1 MINTL
6 TPPIK
11 LALHGMD
18 PRSQQTMVLFLKGPC
33 REVAVVSDENDAEI
47 DIIDADFPTA
57 GEILQQRREQTP
69 ERPIIL
75 LSLERV
81 RIENTYFVQKPVTA
95 EQMLDTLDKIKPKPP
110 EETEPETEPV
120 IEPEPTDAAA
130 SDQET
135 DAMSST
141 GGETVVDTQSEPPAQ
156 KRRSAMHMN
165 EGGYTSFLGTLTGID
180 FNDPEQLPR
189 ASFNP
194 KHFFLGFVDS
204 AYKVARTEGR
214 ALQLQSMWKPL
225 LIFPDT
231 QQIWLDADEKQTRV
245 LAGMEQSKLLSNN
258 VGLIPFDGK
267 TVRSLKSADK
277 FQDMDAFLW
286 KLALWTSKGRF
297 PAGLDIKR
305 PVFLKHWP
313 NFTRLLMIPDVLR
326 IAALLA
332 QGPRAPLDIIKVLN
346 VRPEYVFAFISACH
360 SLGIVGQTTRRSDEL
375 VAPEAPKSVK
385 RPRFLGKIHHKLHG
399 G

>member
-1 MINTL
+1 MKKSPL
-6 TPPIK
+6 TAIK

-18 PRSQQTMVLFLKGPC
+18 PRSQKTMELFLKGPC
-33 REVAVVSDENDAEI
+33 RGVAVVSSETDAEI
-47 DIIDADFPTA
+47 DVIDADFPTA
-57 GEILQQRREQTP
+57 GEILQQRRELTP

-81 RIENTYFVQKPVTA
+81 RIDNTYFVQKPVTA

-110 EETEPETEPV
+110 QEAQPVATPPSEPDSPPKATEPANQEANPAVEPAV
-120 IEPEPTDAAA
+120 K
-130 SDQET
+130 
-135 DAMSST
+135 
-141 GGETVVDTQSEPPAQ
+141 SEPPPP
-156 KRRSAMHMN
+156 KRRSALQMN
-165 EGGYTSFLGTLTGID
+165 EGGYTSFLGTLTDID
-180 FNDPEQLPR
+180 FNDPEQLLQ
-189 ASFNP
+189 ASYDP

-204 AYKVARTEGR
+204 AYKVARAEGR

-258 VGLIPFDGK
+258 VGLIPFDAE
-267 TVRSLKSADK
+267 TVRTLKSADK

-305 PVFLKHWP
+305 PVFLKCWP
-313 NFTRLLMIPDVLR
+313 NFTRLLIIPDALR

-332 QGPRAPLDIIKVLN
+332 QGPRAPMDIIKVLN
-346 VRPEYVFAFISACH
+346 VRPEYVFAFISAGF
-360 SLGIVGQTTRRSDEL
+360 SLGIIGQTTRRADEL
-375 VAPEAPKSVK
+375 VAQDPPKTVK
-385 RPRFLGKIHHKLHG
+385 KPGLLGKILHKLRG